1 MKLDNKNG
9 NNMKTL
15 KSIENGAMY
24 ELPWSIYASPC
35 GAPSAPSI
43 ADVLGTIPM
52 LMQNSVVVVLGMCP
66 YTPDFSDDNDMYRVR
81 LLTSCGE
88 VVETFVNIFAMQS
101 WRRIN
106 VKGKA

>member
-15 KSIENGAMY
+15 KPIENGAMY

-43 ADVLGTIPM
+43 ADGLRALPM
-52 LMQNSVVVVLGMCP
+52 LKQNSVVVVLGMCP
-66 YTPDFSDDNDMYRVR
+66 YTDDNGMYRVR

-88 VVETFVNIFAMQS
+88 VVESFVNIFAMQS

>member
-15 KSIENGAMY
+15 KPIENGAMY
-24 ELPWSIYASPC
+24 ELPWSIYAGPC

-43 ADVLGTIPM
+43 ADELGTIPM

-66 YTPDFSDDNDMYRVR
+66 YTTKFSDDNGMYRVR

-88 VVETFVNIFAMQS
+88 VVESFVNIFAMQS